1 MWKLQNSFI
10 APSIKDALH
19 LPWHLLLSFFFS
31 FLASQTVEVTY
42 EVDEDDSGG
51 VACTYGLSGIALLFL
66 FGSNLTEESRNVPSF
81 TIQKAP
87 SNKFQNLTHS
97 QI

>member
-1 MWKLQNSFI
+1 METPKFLYCPLYQRCSSFTL
-10 APSIKDALH
+10 ASVAF
-19 LPWHLLLSFFFS
+19 FFFS

-51 VACTYGLSGIALLFL
+51 VACTYGVSGIALLLF